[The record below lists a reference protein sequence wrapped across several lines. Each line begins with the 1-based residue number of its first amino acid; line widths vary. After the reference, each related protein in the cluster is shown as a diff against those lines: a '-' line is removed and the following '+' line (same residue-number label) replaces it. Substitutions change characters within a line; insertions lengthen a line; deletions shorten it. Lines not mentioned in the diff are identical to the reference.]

1 MSPDIPQEF
10 RLFSQAFPFTPMGS
24 VAAVQELIE
33 SHLPSLER
41 AKVLVQTYFEQASWL
56 FRSVSR
62 EQVMEE
68 LLPIYYSNSAATPP
82 DEPKGAHELGL
93 LLLVFAI
100 GALVDLTQD
109 ASNQEAE
116 HYHQL
121 ARASICLQPVLEKPS
136 VITIQALH
144 LLGAYNAM
152 SGNELAAKETSMET
166 TWSLIILAAHLSQT
180 VRILCIHVI
189 PA

>member
-1 MSPDIPQEF
+1 MSPDLPQEF

-33 SHLPSLER
+33 THLPSLER
-41 AKVLVQTYFEQASWL
+41 AKVLVKTYFEQASWL

-62 EQVMEE
+62 EQVMDE
-68 LLPIYYSNSAATPP
+68 LLPIYYSNSTATPP
-82 DEPKGAHELGL
+82 EESKGAHELGL

-100 GALVDLTQD
+100 GALVDLTQEV
-109 ASNQEAE
+109 SSQEAE

-166 TWSLIILAAHLSQT
+166 TWSLVILAAHLSQT
-180 VRILCIHVI
+180 VRSLCIHVI
-189 PA
+189 PT